1 MGFNLMSFLGG
12 AAEGGNKRFKQIQ
25 ANKQAANVTAEQR
38 QWQLATEDRAD
49 ARSRKKARAA
59 AKLESEGLIG
69 TMVAL
74 GMDADAARSVAKNG
88 KGAIAVAI
96 KDLEYGRENGK
107 DISSLY
113 TMQNNGT
120 ITGDQLAEGAK
131 VATLSV
137 DSKAIS
143 DMYGPVPTVYDN
155 HNDQI
160 QAISNK
166 QLTLDINTPEGKSAY
181 NSLEVQRKKLY
192 KDLSDIAGAKDTSG
206 GTGDDSRKFSEGTVK
221 SAIQVELN
229 KQLQF
234 AGMSY
239 DMEKQIIIGLKG
251 DQIGANIAG
260 LNTVKNLRAGTA
272 SIKDPYMTDT
282 LNALESDSLKNV
294 QLAANNKIFEY
305 KKQLAKANEDNLPA
319 PANIIKNIPD
329 FNKNTP
335 NGLRI
340 GDIIRYPDPATG
352 VLILKVYTGTKDS
365 NNFVSFDAGN

>member
-319 PANIIKNIPD
+319 PANIIKDITD

>member
-1 MGFNLMSFLGG
+1 MGFNLTTFLGG

-305 KKQLAKANEDNLPA
+305 KKQLAKNNKDNLPA
-319 PANIIKNIPD
+319 PANIIKDITD

>member
-1 MGFNLMSFLGG
+1 MGFNLTTFLGG

-319 PANIIKNIPD
+319 PANIIKDITD

-340 GDIIRYPDPATG
+340 GDIIRYPDPVTN

>member
-1 MGFNLMSFLGG
+1 MGFNLTTFLGG

-305 KKQLAKANEDNLPA
+305 KKQLAKNNEDNLPT
-319 PANIIKNIPD
+319 PANIIKDIPV

-335 NGLRI
+335 KGLRI
-340 GDIIRYPDPATG
+340 GDIIRYPDPVTN
-352 VLILKVYTGTKDS
+352 VLILKVYTGTNDS

>member
-305 KKQLAKANEDNLPA
+305 KKQLAKNNKDNLPA
-319 PANIIKNIPD
+319 PANIIKDITD

>member
-1 MGFNLMSFLGG
+1 MGFNLISFLGG

-25 ANKQAANVTAEQR
+25 ANKQAANVTAEER

-49 ARSRKKARAA
+49 ARSRKARRAA
-59 AKLESEGLIG
+59 KKEEAEGLIG

-74 GMDADAARSVAKNG
+74 GMDVDAARSVAKNG

-96 KDLEYGRENGK
+96 KDLQYGRENGK

-137 DSKAIS
+137 DSKAIM
-143 DMYGPVPTVYDN
+143 DMYGPVPTEYDN

-166 QLTLDINTPEGKSAY
+166 QLALDVNTPEGKTAY
-181 NSLEVQRKKLY
+181 DSLEVQRNKLY
-192 KDLSDIAGAKDTSG
+192 KDLTDIAGAKDTSG
-206 GTGDDSRKFSEGTVK
+206 GTADDSRKFSEGTVK

-239 DMEKQIIIGLKG
+239 DMEKQIIVGIQG

-305 KKQLAKANEDNLPA
+305 NTQLAKADKNNLVQPK
-319 PANIIKNIPD
+319 NIIKDIPALT
-329 FNKNTP
+329 KETK
-335 NGLRI
+335 NGLQI
-340 GDIIRYPDPATG
+340 GDLIRYPDPNTG
-352 VLILKVYTGTKDS
+352 VLILKVYTGTNDA
-365 NNFVSFDAGN
+365 NNYVTFNSGN

>member
-1 MGFNLMSFLGG
+1 MGFNLISFLGG

-25 ANKQAANVTAEQR
+25 ANKQAANVTAEER

-49 ARSRKKARAA
+49 ARSRKARRAA
-59 AKLESEGLIG
+59 KKEEAEGLIG

-74 GMDADAARSVAKNG
+74 GMDVDAARSVAKNG

-96 KDLEYGRENGK
+96 KDLQYGRENGK

-137 DSKAIS
+137 DSKAIM
-143 DMYGPVPTVYDN
+143 DMYGPVPTEYDN

-166 QLTLDINTPEGKSAY
+166 QLALDVNTPEGKTAY
-181 NSLEVQRKKLY
+181 DSLEVQRNKLY
-192 KDLSDIAGAKDTSG
+192 KDLTDIAGAKDTSG

-239 DMEKQIIIGLKG
+239 DMEKQIIVGIQG

-294 QLAANNKIFEY
+294 QLAASNKIFEY
-305 KKQLAKANEDNLPA
+305 KKQLAAAIKANIQQPE
-319 PANIIKNIPD
+319 NIIKDIPA
-329 FNKNTP
+329 FGKNTR

-340 GDIIRYPDPATG
+340 GDIIRYPDPNTG
-352 VLILKVYTGTKDS
+352 VLILKVFTGTSDN
-365 NNFVSFDAGN
+365 NNFVNFVAGN

>member
-1 MGFNLMSFLGG
+1 MGFNLISFLGG

-25 ANKQAANVTAEQR
+25 ANKQAANVTAEER

-49 ARSRKKARAA
+49 ARSRKARRAA
-59 AKLESEGLIG
+59 KKEEAEGLIG

-74 GMDADAARSVAKNG
+74 GMDVDAARSVAKNG

-96 KDLEYGRENGK
+96 KDLQYGRENGK

-137 DSKAIS
+137 DSKAIM
-143 DMYGPVPTVYDN
+143 DMYGPVPTEYDN

-166 QLTLDINTPEGKSAY
+166 QLALDVNTPEGKTAY
-181 NSLEVQRKKLY
+181 DSLEVQRNKLY
-192 KDLSDIAGAKDTSG
+192 KDLTDIAGAKDTSG

-239 DMEKQIIIGLKG
+239 DMEKQIIVGIQG

-294 QLAANNKIFEY
+294 QLAASNKIFEY
-305 KKQLAKANEDNLPA
+305 NTQLAKADKNNLVQPK
-319 PANIIKNIPD
+319 NIIKDIPALT
-329 FNKNTP
+329 KETK
-335 NGLRI
+335 NGLQI
-340 GDIIRYPDPATG
+340 GDLIRYPDPNTG
-352 VLILKVYTGTKDS
+352 VLILKVYTGTNDA
-365 NNFVSFDAGN
+365 NNYVTFNSGN

>member
-305 KKQLAKANEDNLPA
+305 KKQLAKNNEDNLPT
-319 PANIIKNIPD
+319 PANIIKDIPV

-340 GDIIRYPDPATG
+340 GDIIRYPDPVTN
-352 VLILKVYTGTKDS
+352 VLILKVYTGTNDS

>member
-25 ANKQAANVTAEQR
+25 ANKLAANVTAEQR

-305 KKQLAKANEDNLPA
+305 KKQLAKNNKDNLPA
-319 PANIIKNIPD
+319 PANIIKDITD